1 MSGPAPG
8 EAPGQKRLLVVSPR
22 FLFPMDQ
29 GGRIRTANTLHHLKG
44 GAFHVTLASPAPPD
58 HARFAEETAWVC
70 DEWLHWAE
78 PKPGKLA
85 KIAALAGRL
94 PVSVLSD
101 VSDAGREVV
110 GRALAAKPDLVIV
123 DFPHAHVLM
132 PEPPPPASILF
143 THNVEAEIFERQ
155 AKIAP
160 FPMRLVWAHEAGKMR
175 SFEQR
180 VLAAYRTV
188 FAVSERDAA
197 ALRAAYALPNVHAVE
212 TGVDTEYYA
221 FHPRPAPIEDGGT
234 IAFTGAM
241 DSRSNIEGIRFLLH
255 EVWPLVL
262 ARRPRAKALIVGRN
276 PPPALVAEARALG
289 YGWTF
294 TGFVDDVRPYVA
306 QAHAY
311 MIPLRVG
318 SGTRIKVYEAMAMGC
333 PVVSTAVGVE
343 GLAVIPGEHYLAAE
357 DAGAFAG
364 AIAHLLAEPAIA
376 ASVATSARTLVE
388 TQCSWAAVTR
398 RVEGLCHSGLT

>member
-1 MSGPAPG
+1 M
-8 EAPGQKRLLVVSPR
+8 KRLLVVSPR

-44 GAFHVTLASPAPPD
+44 GAFHITLASPAPPD
-58 HARFAEETAWVC
+58 HARYAAETAWVC
-70 DEWLHWAE
+70 DEWLHWPE
-78 PKPGKLA
+78 PQPGKLA
-85 KIAALAGRL
+85 KVAALAGRL

-101 VSDAGREVV
+101 ISPQGHAVV
-110 GRALAAKPDLVIV
+110 AKALAARPDLVIV
-123 DFPHAHVLM
+123 DFPHAAVLM
-132 PEPPPPASILF
+132 PEAPPPASILF
-143 THNVEAEIFERQ
+143 THNVEAEIFDRQ

-160 FPMRLVWAHEAGKMR
+160 FPMRLVWAHEARKMR
-175 SFEQR
+175 EFERR

-188 FAVSERDAA
+188 FAVSERDAQ

-212 TGVDTEYYA
+212 TGVDTEYYG
-221 FHPRPAPIEDGGT
+221 FHPRPTPVEGGGT

-241 DSRSNIEGIRFLLH
+241 DSRSNIEGINFLLH

-262 ARRPRAKALIVGRN
+262 ARRPRARALIVGRN
-276 PPPALVAEARALG
+276 PPAALQAEARALNAD
-289 YGWTF
+289 WTF
-294 TGFVDDVRPYVA
+294 TGFVDDVRPHVA

-343 GLAVIPGEHYLAAE
+343 GLAVVPGEHYLAAE
-357 DAGAFAG
+357 DAPAFASAILTLLDDPARAATPRPDRPHPRRDPVQLGRRHPPGGG
-364 AIAHLLAEPAIA
+364 ALPRQPA
-376 ASVATSARTLVE
+376 L
-388 TQCSWAAVTR
+388 SWSR
-398 RVEGLCHSGLT
+398 S